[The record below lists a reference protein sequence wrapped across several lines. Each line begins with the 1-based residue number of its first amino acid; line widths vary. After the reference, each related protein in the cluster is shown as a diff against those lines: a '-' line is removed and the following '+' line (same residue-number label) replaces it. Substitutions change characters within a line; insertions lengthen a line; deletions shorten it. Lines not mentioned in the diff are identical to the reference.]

1 MKGCLGVGT
10 WERDRDG
17 VGGGRDP
24 CCSDVERDLLKV
36 VRVHVLSTIHFR
48 TGLLVYKQAF
58 SY

>member
-17 VGGGRDP
+17 VGGGEIL
-24 CCSDVERDLLKV
+24 ERDLLKV